1 MRQKWIVVLLPLA
14 LVVIG
19 FIGFFHVLP
28 WVYIGFLDA
37 EVEGYAVLFN
47 FCAYVGPMLVV
58 VGVGGAVAL
67 RRACAGGVANRLVCW
82 VAVAGLLAVLGFLV
96 LLFPAE
102 VGGARAGASAAP

>member
-47 FCAYVGPMLVV
+47 FC
-58 VGVGGAVAL
+58 
-67 RRACAGGVANRLVCW
+67 
-82 VAVAGLLAVLGFLV
+82 
-96 LLFPAE
+96 
-102 VGGARAGASAAP
+102 